1 MRKLLSTLLIVSSF
15 FVLSS
20 AVEAEGDEKCTT
32 NILQND
38 KDEKSETVQGC
49 GKPEE
54 TEKEKET
61 KKQINFTIKI
71 EKQINFTIKIIVVLA
86 TLSTIL
92 FILNFYRK
100 RNKSRE

>member
-38 KDEKSETVQGC
+38 KDEKSEKVQGC

-54 TEKEKET
+54 TEKEKEP
-61 KKQINFTIKI
+61 K
-71 EKQINFTIKIIVVLA
+71 KQINFTIKIIVVLA
-86 TLSTIL
+86 TLSIIL

-100 RNKSRE
+100 RNESRE

>member
-20 AVEAEGDEKCTT
+20 AVEADGDEKCTT

-38 KDEKSETVQGC
+38 KDEKSEKVQGC

-61 KKQINFTIKI
+61 K
-71 EKQINFTIKIIVVLA
+71 KQINFTIKIIVVLA